1 MIKDTCSGCVYE
13 ADRNKLLAN
22 QYTGWASS
30 QPHPCTICLR
40 FPRSQQDYPDNFY
53 TEGELSIGTKQEYC
67 TCDIPQTLNTCP
79 ICKKLI
85 KQ

>member
-1 MIKDTCSGCVYE
+1 MTKDIKDTCSGCVYE

-40 FPRSQQDYPDNFY
+40 FPRNLLVFLIKAHTAFKKHSPSKSFQDYPDNFQ
-53 TEGELSIGTKQEYC
+53 EG
-67 TCDIPQTLNTCP
+67 
-79 ICKKLI
+79 
-85 KQ
+85 